1 MMDIGVHVLDQTM
14 YLLGNPTPVSV
25 FGSTFQKLGTRPG
38 FNSFGPWDPAKF
50 EVEDFATG
58 SIKFADGSTL
68 LLEAS
73 WALNIPT
80 NVHGVLLCGTEGG
93 AELNPLKIFTERH
106 GMLFDMA
113 VPETSQRGNES
124 AHDEKIAHF
133 VQCIEQGTKPIT
145 TPSEI
150 VNVAQIIDAV
160 YQSAELGRSVEIMQP
175 EL

>member
-1 MMDIGVHVLDQTM
+1 
-14 YLLGNPTPVSV
+14 
-25 FGSTFQKLGTRPG
+25 
-38 FNSFGPWDPAKF
+38 
-50 EVEDFATG
+50 
-58 SIKFADGSTL
+58 
-68 LLEAS
+68 
-73 WALNIPT
+73 
-80 NVHGVLLCGTEGG
+80 
-93 AELNPLKIFTERH
+93 
-106 GMLFDMA
+106 MA